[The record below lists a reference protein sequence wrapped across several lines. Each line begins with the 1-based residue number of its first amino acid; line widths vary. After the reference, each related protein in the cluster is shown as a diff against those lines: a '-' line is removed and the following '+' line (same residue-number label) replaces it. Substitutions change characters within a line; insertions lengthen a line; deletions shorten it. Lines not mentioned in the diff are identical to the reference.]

1 MLSYLRHTVSRIG
14 CENLILMQKS
24 SEMDKSVLVTIPD
37 ERSLPVCVAR
47 FGYSR
52 VDAKELS
59 FERGELL
66 SIISDKDKWWFV
78 RSKETEQEGYVP
90 SNYVIRL
97 PKGE

>member
-1 MLSYLRHTVSRIG
+1 MKDQSVSVI
-14 CENLILMQKS
+14 
-24 SEMDKSVLVTIPD
+24 IPD
-37 ERSLPVCVAR
+37 ERVLPVCVAKY
-47 FGYSR
+47 GYNG

-78 RSKETEQEGYVP
+78 RSKETELEGYIP